1 MSMPSLSTL
10 GEATFTA
17 AELMAF
23 EFPEARWAVPGII
36 PEGVT
41 LLAGKPKQGKSW
53 ASLGI
58 SIAVA
63 TGGEALGKVRVERG
77 EVLYLALEDN
87 PRRLQSAS
95 RSS

>member
-1 MSMPSLSTL
+1 MSIPSQSTL
-10 GEATFTA
+10 DEAPFTA

-53 ASLGI
+53 DRWG
-58 SIAVA
+58 
-63 TGGEALGKVRVERG
+63 
-77 EVLYLALEDN
+77 
-87 PRRLQSAS
+87 
-95 RSS
+95 